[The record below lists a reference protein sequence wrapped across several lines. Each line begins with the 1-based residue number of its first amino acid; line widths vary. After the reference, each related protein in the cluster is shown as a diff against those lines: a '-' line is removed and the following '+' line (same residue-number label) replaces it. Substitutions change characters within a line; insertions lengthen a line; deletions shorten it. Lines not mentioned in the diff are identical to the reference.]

1 MGELYR
7 KMERD
12 LAIKNL
18 APVTR
23 KEYLRCCCKFVR
35 YHMRLPREMGVS
47 EIKDFLGQLVRE
59 GAGPETL
66 KMHVAGVKFLYG
78 ITLDRQQVADKIPWP
93 KVPHKQPDI
102 LSLSEV
108 ERLLAAGAQS
118 LIPSMVAMTAY
129 AGGLRVG
136 EACRLR
142 PEDIDS
148 TRMLIHVRL
157 GKGRKDRFVMLSE
170 HLLRLLRAY
179 WKQAQPQ
186 GGWMFPGRKTGEPLS
201 RAAVGKALKAAAQK
215 AGIKK
220 RITPHLLRH
229 YAERWIMP
237 SRLRHWDRGRALSQL
252 EDVGLRALGSGW
264 LGIIRVPSGRR
275 GGGRRADSGQ
285 GASARERFWRGP
297 SP

>member
-229 YAERWIMP
+229 SFATHLLEAGADIRVIQVLLGHSSIRTTARYARV
-237 SRLRHWDRGRALSQL
+237 SARHIASVKSPLDL
-252 EDVGLRALGSGW
+252 
-264 LGIIRVPSGRR
+264 IRVPKITARR
-275 GGGRRADSGQ
+275 
-285 GASARERFWRGP
+285 
-297 SP
+297 

>member
-35 YHMRLPREMGVS
+35 YHMRSPREMGVS
-47 EIKDFLGQLVRE
+47 EIKDFLRQLVRE

-118 LIPSMVAMTAY
+118 LIPSMVAMTANSE
-129 AGGLRVG
+129 APRGPLPGAAASSLVR
-136 EACRLR
+136 ACRRLR
-142 PEDIDS
+142 
-148 TRMLIHVRL
+148 
-157 GKGRKDRFVMLSE
+157 
-170 HLLRLLRAY
+170 RA
-179 WKQAQPQ
+179 Q
-186 GGWMFPGRKTGEPLS
+186 R
-201 RAAVGKALKAAAQK
+201 
-215 AGIKK
+215 
-220 RITPHLLRH
+220 
-229 YAERWIMP
+229 
-237 SRLRHWDRGRALSQL
+237 SRL
-252 EDVGLRALGSGW
+252 
-264 LGIIRVPSGRR
+264 P
-275 GGGRRADSGQ
+275 
-285 GASARERFWRGP
+285 
-297 SP
+297 